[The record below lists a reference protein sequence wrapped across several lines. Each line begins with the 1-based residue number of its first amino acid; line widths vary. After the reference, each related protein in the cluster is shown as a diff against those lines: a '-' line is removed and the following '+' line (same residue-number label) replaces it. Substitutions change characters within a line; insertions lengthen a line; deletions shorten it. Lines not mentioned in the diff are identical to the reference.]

1 MRKPDEHWET
11 ASAVAYRLSPPSDA
25 RFAHDARAERFEL
38 RFRDGRVGYATF
50 GLHCQILDAVAA
62 TDPGVAYAARAWL
75 AARGQRRLAVYRE
88 CQGALAPLD
97 QLPILADQPFS
108 VRSLSALPAAGSASG
123 TARRVVSL
131 TPSNTELIDA
141 LGCFERV
148 IACDVSSDYPAGTA
162 QLERLGHDLAPNL
175 ERIVQLAP
183 DLVVSS
189 LTVPGMERVVTGL
202 RARGIPQLVLAPSSL
217 SDVMEGA
224 AVLSQALGVPERG
237 AALINQ
243 LEAERRELQA
253 RAAERPLKRVYL
265 EWWPKPMFTPGRD
278 CYSNELIA
286 LAGGINV
293 FGERAGSSLR
303 VEASELVQAAP
314 DVCFVSWC
322 GVRADKLDVGSI
334 GRREGLADLQAVR
347 AGRVY
352 PLHEAYSGRPGP
364 RMLEAARIMARAIR
378 E

>member
-11 ASAVAYRLSPPSDA
+11 ANAVAYRLSPPSDA
-25 RFAHDARAERFEL
+25 RFADDARAERFEL

-50 GLHCQILDAVAA
+50 GLRCQILDAVAA
-62 TDPGVAYAARAWL
+62 TDPGVAYAASAWL

-88 CQGALAPLD
+88 CLGSLAPLD
-97 QLPILADQPFS
+97 QLPILNDQPFS
-108 VRSLSALPAAGSASG
+108 VRSLSVL
-123 TARRVVSL
+123 TTTDQARRVISL

-141 LGCFERV
+141 LGCFDRV

-175 ERIVQLAP
+175 DRIVRLAP

-202 RARGIPQLVLAPSSL
+202 RARGIPQLVLAPGSL

-237 AALINQ
+237 AALINE

-253 RAAERPLKRVYL
+253 RAAERPIKRVYL

-293 FGERAGSSLR
+293 FGERAGSSVR
-303 VEASELVQAAP
+303 IEASELAQAKP

-322 GVRADKLDVGSI
+322 GVREDKLDVGSI
-334 GRREGLADLQAVR
+334 GRREGLAGLEAVR

-364 RMLEAARIMARAIR
+364 RMLEAARIMARAMH

>member
-11 ASAVAYRLSPPSDA
+11 PSAVAYRLAPPSDA
-25 RFAHDARAERFEL
+25 RFADDARAERFEL

-50 GLHCQILDAVAA
+50 GLRCQLLDAVAA

-75 AARGQRRLAVYRE
+75 AARGQRRLAMYRE
-88 CQGALAPLD
+88 CLGSFAPLD
-97 QLPILADQPFS
+97 QLPVLNDQPFS
-108 VRSLSALPAAGSASG
+108 VRSLSVLPTTGHP
-123 TARRVVSL
+123 RRVISL

-141 LGCFERV
+141 LGCFDRL

-175 ERIVQLAP
+175 DRLVQLAP

-202 RARGIPQLVLAPSSL
+202 HARGIPQLVLAPSSL

-237 AALINQ
+237 AALINE

-253 RAAERPLKRVYL
+253 RAVERPVRRVYL

-286 LAGGINV
+286 LAGGVNV
-293 FGERAGSSLR
+293 FGERAGSSVR
-303 VEASELVQAAP
+303 IEASELAQAQP

-322 GVRADKLDVGSI
+322 GVREDKLDVGSI
-334 GRREGLADLQAVR
+334 GRREGLAGLEAVR

-364 RMLEAARIMARAIR
+364 RMLEAARIMARAMH